1 MRQSQASREAKA
13 LSPEDRK
20 KADQIRLDRL
30 QKANASHEASMRR
43 EELSEMRRL
52 ESSKNLDWSRD
63 LRLDFL
69 KRKYGQS
76 SS

>member
-1 MRQSQASREAKA
+1 MSQPQASRVAKA

-52 ESSKNLDWSRD
+52 ESSKKRDWSD
-63 LRLDFL
+63 EGFL
-69 KRKYGQS
+69 YALKKKYGQ
-76 SS
+76 